1 VFFFKKCILAKKI
14 EEKHGGGGNGCCGR
28 ACLLSVSMI
37 SCDITLCVVRAS
49 VCWIAA
55 RNASWNPA
63 GVEPIYW
70 KTADIH
76 PGSLDSS
83 TNWKVRQFD
92 DNGDRRRVQ
101 G

>member
-1 VFFFKKCILAKKI
+1 MLDRK
-14 EEKHGGGGNGCCGR
+14 
-28 ACLLSVSMI
+28 
-37 SCDITLCVVRAS
+37 
-49 VCWIAA
+49 
-55 RNASWNPA
+55 ASWNPA

-70 KTADIH
+70 ETADIH